1 MKINILVTF
10 LAVLLFSI
18 VALFEVNYLDYGS
31 PVPYSKIK
39 AISFYDFKGLKKPAQ
54 TLNGV
59 KEFAF
64 ISTSRETRLT
74 NDHTFIAITYFHPSR
89 SYVFN
94 QHIRET
100 GLLTHELYHFHI
112 SEYFTRLIRKAVFE
126 YPGKISPSA
135 IDDIVEAYNTQENDM
150 QMQYDEESYHSYV
163 LSEQKRWEK
172 LIDNYLSSLIK
183 FSDITTKLKN

>member
-1 MKINILVTF
+1 MKINILIAF
-10 LAVLLFSI
+10 LAVLIFSI
-18 VALFEVNYLDYGS
+18 AALFEVNYLDYEM
-31 PVPYSKIK
+31 PVPYSKFN
-39 AISFYDFKGLKKPAQ
+39 AITFYDFKGLKKPAQ
-54 TLNGV
+54 TLNGA

-94 QHIRET
+94 QHIRNA

-126 YPGKISPSA
+126 YQGNISQSA
-135 IDDIVEAYNTQENDM
+135 IDDIVEMYNTQENEM

-163 LSEQKRWEK
+163 LAEQKRWEK
-172 LIDNYLSSLIK
+172 LIDNNLASLIK